1 MEELLFEFG
10 FKNNE
15 INNILKELDGESVDL
30 DEARKLLTFFSE
42 FEILRSK
49 IVRKSISECILKK
62 RAETLYRIKECLEN
76 AGLDSARIIENSKNV
91 LVQSAEADIENV
103 LQVAEKV
110 GINAENVL
118 KHNKLRN
125 DVANRMANVVEILK
139 KFDISPKI
147 IENCASIVYNTAIE
161 EIEDIL
167 GILQKSKLDYKSI
180 INNCPTILA
189 SASVKNIE
197 KMLEFFQDDLSIIEN
212 CPSILT
218 NDVENI
224 KKIYRILGENNKK
237 LIEECPSIL
246 VSKNPENII
255 SIVKILGDKSY
266 IIASSKT
273 ILTVDPI
280 VIEKKVEV
288 LKKFDLLDL
297 LDSAPSLLYRGS
309 AENMEA
315 IIEKFK
321 KEGRLGLLKSCPS
334 IFTKDIEGIEDIDNA
349 LEKLGQKDLINDAPN
364 IYATSSAREIVRIN
378 SVLRAH
384 KFERIIF
391 QSPSIYK
398 NTASNIEEIINLLGD
413 SAESVLS
420 QAPSVLVNANA
431 DNIKGVKEVLGEN
444 FESLIKACPSI
455 LQKANKEN
463 FLEIDK
469 VLGESRELVVKKMPT
484 IYAIGTPKRI
494 KEIRESL
501 TDEMFLDI
509 VHRSPT
515 LLTILDKRF
524 IDFIKTNYGED
535 AFFTIS
541 AKTAV
546 KLKQK
551 MKDVLPKETLTLDAE
566 YEENLRGEPDTEN
579 EEDPLK

>member
-1 MEELLFEFG
+1 MEELLIEFG
-10 FKNNE
+10 FKNEE
-15 INNILKELDGESVDL
+15 IKNILKELDGKSVDL
-30 DEARKLLTFFSE
+30 GETRKLLTFFSE

-49 IVRKSISECILKK
+49 IVRKSISECVLRK
-62 RAETLYRIKECLEN
+62 RAETLYKIKECLEK
-76 AGLDSARIIENSKNV
+76 AGLDSARIIESSKNV
-91 LVQSAEADIENV
+91 LVQSAEEDIENV
-103 LQVAEKV
+103 LQVAKEV
-110 GINAENVL
+110 GVNAENVL
-118 KHNKLRN
+118 KHNKLCN
-125 DVANRMANVVEILK
+125 DVANRMAKIVEILK

-147 IENCASIVYNTAIE
+147 IENCASIVYNTSIE

-167 GILQKSKLDYKSI
+167 EILQKSKLDYKSI

-189 SASVKNIE
+189 SCNVKNTE
-197 KMLEFFQDDLSIIEN
+197 NMLEFFKDDLSIIEN

-224 KKIYRILGENNKK
+224 KKIYKILGEKNKK

-273 ILTVDPI
+273 ILSADPK

-288 LKKFDLLDL
+288 LKKFDMLDL

-334 IFTKDIEGIEDIDNA
+334 IFTKDIESIEDIDNA
-349 LEKLGQKDLINDAPN
+349 LEKLGQKDLVNDAPN

-378 SVLRAH
+378 SVLKAH
-384 KFERIIF
+384 KLVRIIT

-398 NTASNIEEIINLLGD
+398 NTASNIEKIINLLGD
-413 SAESVLS
+413 SAESVLE
-420 QAPSVLVNANA
+420 QAPSILVNAKA
-431 DNIKGVKEVLGEN
+431 DNIKGVREVLGEN
-444 FESLIKACPSI
+444 FEPLIKVCPSI

-463 FLEIDK
+463 ILEIDK
-469 VLGESRELVVKKMPT
+469 ALGECRELVVKKLPT

-494 KEIRESL
+494 KEIRENL
-501 TDEMFLDI
+501 TNEMFLDI

-524 IDFIKTNYGED
+524 IDFIKTIYGEE
-535 AFFTIS
+535 AFFTLS

-551 MKDVLPKETLTLDAE
+551 MKDSLPKESLTLNAE
-566 YEENLRGEPDTEN
+566 YEENPINEPDTEN
-579 EEDPLK
+579 EEDLK

>member
-1 MEELLFEFG
+1 MEELLIEFG
-10 FKNNE
+10 FKNEE
-15 INNILKELDGESVDL
+15 IKNILKELDGKSVDL
-30 DEARKLLTFFSE
+30 SEARKLLTFFSE

-62 RAETLYRIKECLEN
+62 RAETLYKIKECLEK

-91 LVQSAEADIENV
+91 LVQSAEEDIENV
-103 LQVAEKV
+103 LQVAKKV

-125 DVANRMANVVEILK
+125 DVANRMAKIVEILK

-147 IENCASIVYNTAIE
+147 IENCASIVYDTSIE
-161 EIEDIL
+161 EIEEIL
-167 GILQKSKLDYKSI
+167 EILQKSKLDYKSI

-189 SASVKNIE
+189 SCNVKNTE
-197 KMLEFFQDDLSIIEN
+197 NMLVFFKDNLSVIGN
-212 CPSILT
+212 CPSILI
-218 NDVENI
+218 NNVENI
-224 KKIYRILGENNKK
+224 KKIYKILGEKNKK

-246 VSKNPENII
+246 ASKNPENII

-273 ILTVDPI
+273 ILTADPK

-288 LKKFDLLDL
+288 LKNFDMLYLLDVT
-297 LDSAPSLLYRGS
+297 PSLLYRGS

-315 IIEKFK
+315 IVEKFK

-334 IFTKDIEGIEDIDNA
+334 IFARDVQSIENIDNA
-349 LEKLGQKDLINDAPN
+349 LEKLGQKDLVNDAPN
-364 IYATSSAREIVRIN
+364 IYVTSSAREIVRIN
-378 SVLRAH
+378 SVLKAH
-384 KFERIIF
+384 KLERIIT

-413 SAESVLS
+413 SAESVLE
-420 QAPSVLVNANA
+420 QAPSILVNAKA
-431 DNIKGVKEVLGEN
+431 DNIKGVREVLGEK
-444 FESLIKACPSI
+444 FEPLIKACPSI
-455 LQKANKEN
+455 LQKASKEN
-463 FLEIDK
+463 ILEIDK
-469 VLGESRELVVKKMPT
+469 ALGESRELVVKKLPT

-494 KEIRESL
+494 KEIRENL

-524 IDFIKTNYGED
+524 IDFIKTIYGED
-535 AFFTIS
+535 AFFTLS

-551 MKDVLPKETLTLDAE
+551 MKDTLPKESLTLDAE
-566 YEENLRGEPDTEN
+566 YEENPINEPDTEN
-579 EEDPLK
+579 EEDLK